1 MLTPSSALKVLVVG
15 SGGREHAL
23 CLAAHR
29 SPLCAALFCA
39 PGNAGIADLA
49 TCIDIA
55 ADDIDGLVTFVQ
67 EQGIT
72 FVIVGPEA
80 ALVLGLVDRLEAIGV
95 PAFGPSQAAADLEKS
110 KGFMK
115 DLCQKY
121 KIPTARYA
129 RFDNLDKARDWIRTQ
144 GAPIVVKA
152 DGLAGGK
159 GVTVAMTEDVA
170 LNAVEQA
177 LDGSAFGAAGAE
189 VVIEDF
195 MDGEEVSF
203 FVLSDGERVLPLTSA
218 QDHKRVNDGDHG
230 PNTGGMGCYSPTSLM
245 TPALCETVLDR
256 IIQPT
261 LAAMKAEG
269 RPYRGVLYAGLMLTT
284 EGPKLVEYNVRFGD
298 PECQT
303 LCLRAKSDLF
313 ALLYATARGDL
324 SEAHMEWHDD
334 CALLV
339 VMAAQGYPEKIVKN
353 TRITGLEQAEQDDN
367 VTVFHASTARDDKGD
382 LWAVGGRVLGVS
394 ACGADIRI
402 AQERAYRAVDKMDWP
417 DGFYRRDIGW
427 RERARQES

>member
-1 MLTPSSALKVLVVG
+1 MPSSALKVLVVG
-15 SGGREHAL
+15 AGGREHAL

-29 SPLCAALFCA
+29 SPLCAELFCA
-39 PGNAGIADLA
+39 PGNAGIANLA
-49 TCIDIA
+49 TCVDIA
-55 ADDIDGLVTFVQ
+55 ADDIDGLVSFVQ
-67 EQGIT
+67 QQSVT

-95 PAFGPSQAAADLEKS
+95 PAFGPSQAAAELEKS

-121 KIPTARYA
+121 NIPTARYA
-129 RFDNLDKARDWIRTQ
+129 RFDNVDKARDWVRAQ

-159 GVTVAMTEDVA
+159 GVTVAMSEDVA
-170 LNAVEQA
+170 LTAVEQA

-189 VVIEDF
+189 VVIEEF
-195 MDGEEVSF
+195 MTGEEVSF
-203 FVLSDGERVLPLTSA
+203 FVLSDGERFLPLTSA
-218 QDHKRVNDGDHG
+218 QDHKRAHDGDKG
-230 PNTGGMGCYSPTSLM
+230 PNTGGMGCYSPASVM
-245 TPALCETVLDR
+245 TPALRETVLDS
-256 IIQPT
+256 IITPT

-269 RPYRGVLYAGLMLTT
+269 RPYRGVLYAGLMLTA

-324 SEAHMEWHDD
+324 SEAQMDWHND

-339 VMAAQGYPEKIVKN
+339 VMAAQGYPGKIVKN
-353 TRITGLEQAEQDDN
+353 TQIAGIEQAEQDN
-367 VTVFHASTARDDKGD
+367 SVTVFHAGTARDDTGG
-382 LWAVGGRVLGVS
+382 LRAIGGRVLGVS
-394 ACGADIRI
+394 ACGADICT
-402 AQERAYRAVDKMDWP
+402 AQERAYRAVDKIDWP
-417 DGFYRRDIGW
+417 DGFCRRDIGW
-427 RERARQES
+427 RERARQDS

>member
-39 PGNAGIADLA
+39 PGNAGIDDLA

-67 EQGIT
+67 EHGIT

-95 PAFGPSQAAADLEKS
+95 PAFGPSQAAAELEKS

-121 KIPTARYA
+121 SIPTARYA

-159 GVTVAMTEDVA
+159 GVTVAMTEDAA

-177 LDGSAFGAAGAE
+177 LNGSAFGAAGAE

-203 FVLSDGERVLPLTSA
+203 FVLSDGEQVLPLTSA
-218 QDHKRVNDGDHG
+218 QDHKRLNDGDHG

-269 RPYRGVLYAGLMLTT
+269 RPYRGVLYAGLILTA
-284 EGPKLVEYNVRFGD
+284 EGRNWLNTTSVSVIPN
-298 PECQT
+298 
-303 LCLRAKSDLF
+303 
-313 ALLYATARGDL
+313 AR
-324 SEAHMEWHDD
+324 
-334 CALLV
+334 
-339 VMAAQGYPEKIVKN
+339 
-353 TRITGLEQAEQDDN
+353 R
-367 VTVFHASTARDDKGD
+367 
-382 LWAVGGRVLGVS
+382 S
-394 ACGADIRI
+394 ACGRNRI
-402 AQERAYRAVDKMDWP
+402 CSLCSMQQRGVICLKPTWIGTMTAPSSSSWPPRATREKLSKTHGSQVSN
-417 DGFYRRDIGW
+417 RRNKTTM
-427 RERARQES
+427 